1 MNLKEKNRLFV
12 QNVLQM
18 IFKEIRSN
26 ILNLIVLILIVVVL
40 LQRCDI
46 ATSRHNDTIKIVKDT
61 VWVHN
66 DTMVV
71 TKPQIIKTIP
81 IDVSRDTIINHYI
94 PDTNYQK
101 LVLQYQEVVN
111 QLLAK
116 NIHED
121 MIRIDTNGY
130 VKIVDTVQR
139 NTVIGRS
146 SEVSIKYPIIKETIT
161 LPAPKVRQVYAGG
174 QIAGNSAELINSI
187 NAGLLL
193 KNKKDQIYGITVG
206 LSAQGQVSYGLQSYW
221 KLKLK

>member
-1 MNLKEKNRLFV
+1 
-12 QNVLQM
+12 M

-130 VKIVDTVQR
+130 VKITDTVQR

-174 QIAGNSAELINSI
+174 QVAGNSAELINSI

>member
-1 MNLKEKNRLFV
+1 MISLSKIKENLLSV
-12 QNVLQM
+12 VT
-18 IFKEIRSN
+18 
-26 ILNLIVLILIVVVL
+26 LILLTIIL
-40 LQRCDI
+40 LQRCEGGKDI
-46 ATSRHNDTIKIVKDT
+46 EAPKIVRDT
-61 VWVHN
+61 VWISH

-116 NIHED
+116 NIHQD
-121 MIRIDTNGY
+121 VIRIDTNGY
-130 VKIVDTVQR
+130 VKITDTVQR

-174 QIAGNSAELINSI
+174 QVAGNSAELINSI

>member
-1 MNLKEKNRLFV
+1 MNLKEKNRLSV
-12 QNVLQM
+12 QNALQM

-46 ATSRHNDTIKIVKDT
+46 ATLRHNDTIKIVKDT

-71 TKPQIIKTIP
+71 TKPQIIKTVP

-130 VKIVDTVQR
+130 VKITDTVQR

-174 QIAGNSAELINSI
+174 QVAGNSAELINSI

>member
-1 MNLKEKNRLFV
+1 MNLKEKNRLSV
-12 QNVLQM
+12 QNALQM

-26 ILNLIVLILIVVVL
+26 IHNLIVLILIVVVL

-130 VKIVDTVQR
+130 VKITDTVQR

-174 QIAGNSAELINSI
+174 QVAGNSAELINSI

>member
-1 MNLKEKNRLFV
+1 MISLSKIKENLLSV
-12 QNVLQM
+12 VT
-18 IFKEIRSN
+18 
-26 ILNLIVLILIVVVL
+26 LILLTIIL
-40 LQRCDI
+40 LQRCDGGKDVEAPKI
-46 ATSRHNDTIKIVKDT
+46 VRDTI
-61 VWVHN
+61 WMHH

-101 LVLQYQEVVN
+101 LVIQYQDVVN

-116 NIHED
+116 NIHSD
-121 MIRIDTNGY
+121 SIRIDTNGY

-139 NTVIGRS
+139 NVVVGRS

-161 LPAPKVRQVYAGG
+161 QPAPKVNQVYAGG
-174 QIAGNSAELINSI
+174 QISGQTGGQVINGI

-193 KNKKDQIYGITVG
+193 KNKRDQIYGVNVG
-206 LSAQGQVSYGLQSYW
+206 LNTNGQVSYGLQSYW
-221 KLKLK
+221 KIKLK